1 MRSILFIVAVL
12 FAQASA
18 AQPPSAT
25 TALLREYQTDA
36 ALPLSAEAGESF
48 WRKQHGQRSCTS
60 CHTKSLYALGNHQK
74 TKKIIQPMAPSINPE
89 RFTDQKKVKK
99 WFLRNCKWTIGR
111 ECTAQEKGDV
121 LLWLSQQ

>member
-1 MRSILFIVAVL
+1 MSSIPYIFVL
-12 FAQASA
+12 LLAQAST
-18 AQPPSAT
+18 AQVPAAT
-25 TALLREYQTDA
+25 TALLREYRADA
-36 ALPLSAEAGESF
+36 ALPLSTEAGESF
-48 WRKQHGQRSCTS
+48 WRKQHGQRSCTT

-89 RFTDQKKVKK
+89 RFTDPKKVKK

-121 LLWLSQQ
+121 LQWLSQQ

>member
-1 MRSILFIVAVL
+1 MKRFACILFL
-12 FAQASA
+12 LLAQASI
-18 AQPPSAT
+18 AQVPAAT
-25 TALLREYQTDA
+25 TALLHEYQTDA
-36 ALPLSAEAGESF
+36 ALPLSADAGESF
-48 WRKQHGQRSCTS
+48 WRTQHGPRSCSS

-89 RFTDQKKVKK
+89 RFTDIKKVKK